1 MSLFIEAE
9 KKWKNFL
16 STKIKDYSSYR
27 NYDYGPQED
36 NYVSKISP
44 FISHRVLFEYQ
55 IIKDIKLKYK
65 GNVVNKFIEEVYWR
79 IYWKGV
85 LENKPCIWENFIN
98 KEVNDYDVHNYEM
111 AINGDT
117 NISYFNSWVKE
128 LKTYNYLH
136 NHTRMWFASTWI
148 FTLGLPWELGA
159 KFFFKHLYDGD
170 AASNLLSWR
179 WVAGLQTKGKRY
191 LFSPENLKKFSN
203 GRFCVKNISNQD
215 ILLED
220 DFEVIFSNNIYQ
232 SNMQK
237 SNSNLIMFEND
248 LHENTLKNI
257 ISKYKKVFLIDL
269 HSKHRQIEISNSVS
283 QFKQNLRK
291 EFSLK
296 FSNIEIVSSID
307 LKDKLKDISS
317 VDLIY
322 PSIGDNYDY
331 IKQFKENK
339 NLIVKNIVRPEDLY
353 AWKFAKRG
361 FFKFKENIPAIN
373 KFISEPNFIWK

>member
-9 KKWKNFL
+9 KKWRNFL
-16 STKIKDYSSYR
+16 STKIKDYSSLR
-27 NYDYGPQED
+27 NYDYGPQEI

-55 IIKDIKLKYK
+55 IIKDIKYKFK
-65 GNVVNKFIEEVYWR
+65 GNQVNKFIEEVYWR

-85 LENKPCIWENFIN
+85 LENKPCIWENFISKKSDN
-98 KEVNDYDVHNYEM
+98 YDLNDYKLAV
-111 AINGDT
+111 NGET
-117 NISYFNSWVKE
+117 NLPYFNSWVQE

-159 KFFFKHLYDGD
+159 RFFFKYLYDGD

-179 WVAGLQTKGKRY
+179 WVGGLQTKGKRY
-191 LFSPENLKKFSN
+191 YFSPQNLKKFSN
-203 GRFCVKNISNQD
+203 GRFCVNKISNQD

-220 DFEVIFSNNIYQ
+220 DFDVTFSNDIYQ

-237 SNSNLIMFEND
+237 SSNSLIMFEND
-248 LHENTLKNI
+248 LYKNSLKNI
-257 ISKYKKVFLIDL
+257 ISKYQNVFLVELDT
-269 HSKHRQIEISNSVS
+269 KDRKIEISDSVF
-283 QFKQNLRK
+283 QFKRNLID
-291 EFSLK
+291 EFSSQ
-296 FSNIEIVSSID
+296 FSNIEIISSLE
-307 LKDKLKDISS
+307 LKDKLKEISS

-322 PSIGDNYDY
+322 PFIGDNYDF
-331 IKQFKENK
+331 IKQFQENHNLSVK
-339 NLIVKNIVRPEDLY
+339 NLVRPEDLY

-373 KFISEPNFIWK
+373 KFINEPNFIWK

>member
-1 MSLFIEAE
+1 MSLFIDAE
-9 KKWKNFL
+9 KTWKNFL
-16 STKIKDYSSYR
+16 STKIKDYGALR
-27 NYDYGPQED
+27 NYDYGPQET

-65 GNVVNKFIEEVYWR
+65 DNSVNKFIEEVYWR

-85 LENKPCIWENFIN
+85 LENKPCIWENFIT
-98 KEVNDYDVHNYEM
+98 KKFDDYDFNNYKI
-111 AINGDT
+111 AIKGET

-159 KFFFKHLYDGD
+159 RFFFKYLYDGD

-179 WVAGLQTKGKRY
+179 WVGGLQTKGKRY
-191 LFSPENLKKFSN
+191 LFSPQNLKKFSN
-203 GRFCVKNISNQD
+203 GRFNVKHITNHD
-215 ILLED
+215 VLLKD
-220 DFEVIFSNNIYQ
+220 NFDLIFSNDIYQ
-232 SNMQK
+232 SNMNK
-237 SNSNLIMFEND
+237 SSNILIMFEND
-248 LHENTLKNI
+248 LHEISLKKI
-257 ISKYKKVFLIDL
+257 ILKYQKVFLINLDNEN
-269 HSKHRQIEISNSVS
+269 RQIKISDSVA
-283 QFKQNLRK
+283 QFKQNLMD

-296 FSNIEIVSSID
+296 FSNVEIISSLK
-307 LKDKLKDISS
+307 LKDKLKEISS
-317 VDLIY
+317 VDLLY
-322 PSIGDNYDY
+322 PCIGDNYEF
-331 IKQFKENK
+331 IKKFQLKNKLLVK
-339 NLIVKNIVRPEDLY
+339 NLVRPEDLY

-373 KFISEPNFIWK
+373 KFINEPYLIWK

>member
-9 KKWKNFL
+9 EKWKNFL
-16 STKIKDYSSYR
+16 TTKIKDYASLR
-27 NYDYGPQED
+27 NYDYGPQEI

-65 GNVVNKFIEEVYWR
+65 SNLVNKFIEEVYWR

-85 LENKPCIWENFIN
+85 LENKPCIWENFITKKVDN
-98 KEVNDYDVHNYEM
+98 YDLNNYKM
-111 AINGDT
+111 AISGETD
-117 NISYFNSWVKE
+117 IPYFNSWVKE
-128 LKTYNYLH
+128 LKNYNYLH

-148 FTLGLPWELGA
+148 FSLGLPWELGA
-159 KFFFKHLYDGD
+159 RFFFKYLFDGD

-179 WVAGLQTKGKRY
+179 WVGGLQTKGKRY
-191 LFSPENLKKFSN
+191 LFSPQNLKKFSN
-203 GRFCVKNISNQD
+203 GRFCVKKISHQD

-220 DFEVIFSNNIYQ
+220 DFAVIFSDDIYQ

-237 SNSNLIMFEND
+237 SSNNLIMFEND
-248 LHENTLKNI
+248 LHKDSLKKI
-257 ISKYKKVFLIDL
+257 ILKYQKVFLIGLDK
-269 HSKHRQIEISNSVS
+269 KHRKIEISDSVS
-283 QFKQNLRK
+283 LFKQNLRN
-291 EFSLK
+291 EFSLE
-296 FSNIEIVSSID
+296 FPNVEIISSVE
-307 LKDKLKDISS
+307 LKDKLKGISS

-322 PSIGDNYDY
+322 PSIGDNYDF
-331 IKQFKENK
+331 IKRFQENNK
-339 NLIVKNIVRPEDLY
+339 LIVKILVRPEDLY

-373 KFISEPNFIWK
+373 KFINEPNLMWK

>member
-9 KKWKNFL
+9 KKWENFL
-16 STKIKDYSSYR
+16 STKIKDYGSLR
-27 NYDYGPQED
+27 NYDYGPKEI

-55 IIKDIKLKYK
+55 IIKDIKLEFK
-65 GNVVNKFIEEVYWR
+65 GNQVNKFIEEVYWR

-85 LENKPCIWENFIN
+85 LENKPCIWENFITKKVDN
-98 KEVNDYDVHNYEM
+98 YDFKNYKMAVNGE
-111 AINGDT
+111 T
-117 NISYFNSWVKE
+117 NIPYFNSWVKE

-148 FTLGLPWELGA
+148 FVLGLPWELGA
-159 KFFFKHLYDGD
+159 RFFFKYLYDGD

-179 WVAGLQTKGKRY
+179 WVGGLQTKGKRY
-191 LFSPENLKKFSN
+191 LFSPQNLKKFSN
-203 GRFCVKNISNQD
+203 GRFSANNISNQD

-220 DFEVIFSNNIYQ
+220 DFEVIISNDIYH

-237 SNSNLIMFEND
+237 SSNTLIMFEND
-248 LHENTLKNI
+248 LHENSLKKI
-257 ISKYKKVFLIDL
+257 ISKYQKVFLIELDK
-269 HSKHRQIEISNSVS
+269 KHRQIEISDSVA
-283 QFKQNLRK
+283 QFKQNLRD

-296 FSNIEIVSSID
+296 FSNIEIISSLE
-307 LKDKLKDISS
+307 LKDKLKGISS

-322 PSIGDNYDY
+322 PSIGDNYDF
-331 IKQFKENK
+331 IKSLKENNK
-339 NLIVKNIVRPEDLY
+339 LIVKNLVRPEDLY

-373 KFISEPNFIWK
+373 KFINEPNLIWK

>member
-9 KKWKNFL
+9 EKWKNFL
-16 STKIKDYSSYR
+16 STKIKNYGSLR
-27 NYDYGPQED
+27 NYDYGPQEV

-44 FISHRVLFEYQ
+44 FISHRILFEYQ
-55 IIKDIKLKYK
+55 IIKDIKHKFK
-65 GNVVNKFIEEVYWR
+65 GNQVNKFIEEVYWR

-85 LENKPCIWENFIN
+85 LENKPCLWDNFITKKVEN
-98 KEVNDYDVHNYEM
+98 YDFNNYKMAVNGE
-111 AINGDT
+111 T
-117 NISYFNSWVKE
+117 NLSYFNSWVQE

-148 FTLGLPWELGA
+148 FVLGLPWELGA
-159 KFFFKHLYDGD
+159 RFFFKYLYDGD

-191 LFSPENLKKFSN
+191 LFSPQNLNKFSN
-203 GRFCVKNISNQD
+203 GRFCVRNISNKD

-237 SNSNLIMFEND
+237 SSNNLIMFEND
-248 LHENTLKNI
+248 LHENSLKNI
-257 ISKYKKVFLIDL
+257 ISKYQKVFLIYLDN
-269 HSKHRQIEISNSVS
+269 KHRQIEIADSVAH
-283 QFKQNLRK
+283 FKQNLRD

-296 FSNIEIVSSID
+296 FSNIEIISS
-307 LKDKLKDISS
+307 LKLKNKLKEIPS

-322 PSIGDNYDY
+322 PSIGDNYDF
-331 IKQFKENK
+331 IKRYQENNKLIIK
-339 NLIVKNIVRPEDLY
+339 NLVRPEDLY
-353 AWKFAKRG
+353 AWKFAKKG

-373 KFISEPNFIWK
+373 KFINETNLIWK

>member
-1 MSLFIEAE
+1 MSLFIQAE

-16 STKIKDYSSYR
+16 SKKIKDYGSRR
-27 NYDYGPQED
+27 NYDYGPNGD

-55 IIKDIKLKYK
+55 LIKDVKSNFQ
-65 GNVVNKFIEEVYWR
+65 GNQVNKFIEEVYWR

-85 LENKPCIWENFIN
+85 LENKPCIWENFISKN
-98 KEVNDYDVHNYEM
+98 VENYDLNIYTKAVNGE
-111 AINGDT
+111 T
-117 NISYFNSWVKE
+117 NIPYFNMWVKE

-148 FTLGLPWELGA
+148 FVLGLPWELGA
-159 KFFFKHLYDGD
+159 RFFFKYLYDGD

-179 WVAGLQTKGKRY
+179 WVGGLQTKGKRY
-191 LFSPENLKKFSN
+191 LFSPQNLKKFSN
-203 GRFCVKNISNQD
+203 GRFCVNNINNQD

-220 DFEVIFSNNIYQ
+220 DFEVIISNDIYH

-237 SNSNLIMFEND
+237 SSNNLIMFEND
-248 LHENTLKNI
+248 LHENSLKNI
-257 ISKYKKVFLIDL
+257 ISKYQKVFLIELDE
-269 HSKHRQIEISNSVS
+269 KHRRIEIADSVN
-283 QFKQNLRK
+283 QFKQNLRE

-296 FSNIEIVSSID
+296 FKNIEIISSLE
-307 LKDKLKDISS
+307 LKDNLNGILSI
-317 VDLIY
+317 DLIY
-322 PSIGDNYDY
+322 PSIGDNYDF
-331 IKQFKENK
+331 IKRFKENNK
-339 NLIVKNIVRPEDLY
+339 IIVKNLVRPEDLY

-373 KFISEPNFIWK
+373 KYITEPNLIWK

>member
-1 MSLFIEAE
+1 MSLFIAAE
-9 KKWKNFL
+9 KKWKDFL
-16 STKIKDYSSYR
+16 STKIKDYGSLR
-27 NYDYGPQED
+27 NYDYGPKEI

-55 IIKDIKLKYK
+55 IIKDIKLKFK
-65 GNVVNKFIEEVYWR
+65 GNQVNKFIEEVYWR

-98 KEVNDYDVHNYEM
+98 KKVSNYDTNNYKM
-111 AINGDT
+111 AINGET
-117 NISYFNSWVKE
+117 NIPYFNSWVKE

-159 KFFFKHLYDGD
+159 RFFFKYLYDGD

-179 WVAGLQTKGKRY
+179 WVGGLQTKGKRY
-191 LFSPENLKKFSN
+191 LFSPQNLKKFSN
-203 GRFCVKNISNQD
+203 GRFCVKNITNQD
-215 ILLED
+215 ISLED
-220 DFEVIFSNNIYQ
+220 DFEVFFSNEIYQ

-237 SNSNLIMFEND
+237 SNNNLIMFEND
-248 LHENTLKNI
+248 LHENSLKNI
-257 ISKYKKVFLIDL
+257 ITKYQKVFLIDL
-269 HSKHRQIEISNSVS
+269 DNKHRQIEISDSVAE
-283 QFKQNLRK
+283 FKQNLMS

-296 FSNIEIVSSID
+296 FSNIEIISSLELGNRLREIP
-307 LKDKLKDISS
+307 S

-322 PSIGDNYDY
+322 PSIGDNYEF
-331 IKQFKENK
+331 IKRFKKNNKLLVK
-339 NLIVKNIVRPEDLY
+339 NLVRPEDLY

-373 KFISEPNFIWK
+373 KFINEPNLIWK

>member
-1 MSLFIEAE
+1 MTLLIEAE
-9 KKWKNFL
+9 KKWKYFL
-16 STKIKDYSSYR
+16 STKIKDYGSLR
-27 NYDYGPQED
+27 NYDYGPQEKS
-36 NYVSKISP
+36 YVSKISP
-44 FISHRVLFEYQ
+44 FITHRVLFEYQ
-55 IIKDIKLKYK
+55 IIKDVKFKFK
-65 GNVVNKFIEEVYWR
+65 GNEVNKFIEEVYWR

-85 LENKPCIWENFIN
+85 LENKPCIWENFITKKVEN
-98 KEVNDYDVHNYEM
+98 YVFNDYKIAV
-111 AINGDT
+111 NGDT
-117 NISYFNSWVKE
+117 NIPYFNSWVKE

-159 KFFFKHLYDGD
+159 RFFFKYLNDGD

-191 LFSPENLKKFSN
+191 LFSPQNLKKFSN

-220 DFEVIFSNNIYQ
+220 DFELIFSNEIYQ

-237 SNSNLIMFEND
+237 SSNHLIMFEND
-248 LHENTLKNI
+248 LHENSLKNI
-257 ISKYKKVFLIDL
+257 ISKYQKVYLIELDK
-269 HSKHRQIEISNSVS
+269 KHRQIEISDSVT
-283 QFKQNLRK
+283 QFKQNLMD

-296 FSNIEIVSSID
+296 FSNVEIISSIE
-307 LKDKLKDISS
+307 LKDKLQEISS

-322 PSIGDNYDY
+322 PSIGDNYDF
-331 IKQFKENK
+331 IKSFQENNK
-339 NLIVKNIVRPEDLY
+339 LIVKNLVRPEDLY

-373 KFISEPNFIWK
+373 KFINEPNLIWK